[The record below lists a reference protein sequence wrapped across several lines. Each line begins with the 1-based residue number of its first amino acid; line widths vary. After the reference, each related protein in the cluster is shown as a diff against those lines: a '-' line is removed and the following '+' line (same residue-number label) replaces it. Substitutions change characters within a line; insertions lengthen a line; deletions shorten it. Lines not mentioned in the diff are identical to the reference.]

1 MRTLHRLQ
9 LPQIIHFHRIA
20 IVKRTRDELGR
31 IGLVAFAQDAM
42 HRLGREAHAPRR
54 FRVDADAHVG
64 QVVDGVDIL
73 VDVGP
78 DLVAQL
84 VVAVADLEGNVGV
97 DVRSDAGLE
106 QFFAGLV
113 DGGEGAVAR
122 VGNGVAVA
130 QRRTGEF
137 GGERGAI
144 LHHCCN
150 RFLTVCNQ
158 SMWKRKMLGFDVGY
172 VRGVVD
178 SSLTMYC
185 WEHSLY
191 YTVYRVRRSIQ
202 SVS

>member
-1 MRTLHRLQ
+1 MRTLHQLQ
-9 LPQIIHFHRIA
+9 LPQIIHFDRIA
-20 IVKRTRDELGR
+20 IVKRARDELGR
-31 IGLVAFAQDAM
+31 IGLVPFAQHAM
-42 HRLGREAHAPRR
+42 HRLGREAHTRRR

-64 QVVDGVDIL
+64 QVVDGVDIR

-97 DVRSDAGLE
+97 DVRSDAGFE
-106 QFFAGLV
+106 EVFVGLV

-137 GGERGAI
+137 SRERGAV

-150 RFLTVCNQ
+150 RFLTVCNR
-158 SMWKRKMLGFDVGY
+158 SM
-172 VRGVVD
+172 
-178 SSLTMYC
+178 
-185 WEHSLY
+185 
-191 YTVYRVRRSIQ
+191 
-202 SVS
+202 